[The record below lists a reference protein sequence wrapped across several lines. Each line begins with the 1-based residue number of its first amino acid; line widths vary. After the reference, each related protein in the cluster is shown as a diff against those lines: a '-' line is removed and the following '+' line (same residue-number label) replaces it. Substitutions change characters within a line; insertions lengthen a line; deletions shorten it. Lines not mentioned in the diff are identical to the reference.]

1 MLEAFPIAQQPSMI
15 VTKVI
20 ATLRQIV
27 ENKAGL
33 LESEVKVEQ
42 RHYQLRTA
50 FQGVNAHYS
59 YSEGICGGSMVT

>member
-42 RHYQLRTA
+42 RQVAEKEQEEARIT
-50 FQGVNAHYS
+50 
-59 YSEGICGGSMVT
+59 GIKWP

>member
-42 RHYQLRTA
+42 RQVAEKEQEEARIT
-50 FQGVNAHYS
+50 
-59 YSEGICGGSMVT
+59 GIK

>member
-42 RHYQLRTA
+42 RQVAEKEQEEARIT
-50 FQGVNAHYS
+50 
-59 YSEGICGGSMVT
+59 GIKLP